1 MSEIPYLDNLNSLNV
16 ITNSLSNIN
25 KLIVLDFTAS
35 WCAPCQALVPHL
47 NNMNSK
53 YPNVLF
59 YKIDVDNEDH
69 SDTLNIY
76 SISAMPTVILIRNR
90 ETVSSL
96 VGANPTD
103 IENKILQYQ

>member
-1 MSEIPYLDNLNSLNV
+1 MEEIPNLITLNSIIN
-16 ITNSLSNIN
+16 NLSNIN
-25 KLIVLDFTAS
+25 RLIVLDFTAT

-47 NNMNSK
+47 NNLNTK
-53 YPNVLF
+53 YQNVLF
-59 YKIDVDNEDH
+59 FKIDVDNEEH

-90 ETVSSL
+90 EIVASL
-96 VGANPTD
+96 VGANSVE